1 MKLDFDFANV
11 TAVEFGVGI
20 EDGGPQKFVCVPV
33 DAGVQQALQEM
44 AKESWQ
50 LMNKDDEGPRLYE
63 ASEKHGSIEYLFLP
77 LTSEFAVPLVNLH
90 RASQLPINTQALNE
104 PSDIFAYFCRLTD
117 NENRSLTALR
127 RASQFK
133 GILKSRNR
141 LVRMIDDTMQII
153 PDAVFKLD
161 SDFDLL
167 IDSIQV
173 HILRPSGFEF
183 AGNLQRAI
191 QDAAPRNIA
200 AIATDL
206 PFVNFESID
215 KYARRHT
222 RAARYLASINSQ
234 AETKNIDKALLVNLC
249 TQTEVEIEEQEGKIT
264 VKSGHE
270 LGFLEVLDR
279 RRYEINL
286 VREQPEHYRAAS
298 RRKLDG

>member
-1 MKLDFDFANV
+1 MKLDFDFASV

-20 EDGGPQKFVCVPV
+20 ENGGQQKFVCVPV
-33 DAGVQQALQEM
+33 DADVQQALQEM

-77 LTSEFAVPLVNLH
+77 LASEFAAPLIDLH
-90 RASQLPINTQALNE
+90 RASQLPLNTQALNE

-117 NENRSLTALR
+117 NEKRSLTALR

-167 IDSIQV
+167 IDSVQV

-200 AIATDL
+200 AIAADL

-234 AETKNIDKALLVNLC
+234 AETKNIDKTLLVNLC
-249 TQTEVEIEEQEGKIT
+249 TQTEVEIEEQDGKIM

-279 RRYEINL
+279 RRYEIYL

-298 RRKLDG
+298 RRKIDG